1 MGEAPD
7 IFRKRRLTPGQ
18 LRSVAEYRLQDALC
32 LLSSGDPARANGAMY
47 MGGFVIECLLKALL
61 LERHPNL
68 QTVLDPATLSAS
80 DGRVYRLLYS
90 HELDAMLAYLP
101 ELEKKLKDMEGIGRR
116 SIWHSL
122 RTLCEQ
128 WTVYARYSTKQAK
141 RPEAE
146 RFVGAV
152 QEVKRWLKE
161 L

>member
-1 MGEAPD
+1 MGESPV

-18 LRSVAEYRLQDALC
+18 LRSVAEFRLQDALC
-32 LLSSGDPARANGAMY
+32 LLKSGDPARANGAMY
-47 MGGFVIECLLKALL
+47 MGGFVVECLLKALL

-68 QTVLDPATLSAS
+68 QTALDSAKLSSS
-80 DGRVYRLLYS
+80 DARVYRLLYS
-90 HELDAMLAYLP
+90 HELDAMLVYLP
-101 ELEKKLKDMEGIGRR
+101 ELEKKLKSVQGVERR
-116 SIWHSL
+116 SVWHSF
-122 RTLCEQ
+122 RTVCEQ

-146 RFVGAV
+146 RFVGTV